1 MYTDTI
7 TVFNQQKV
15 KKQITWY
22 PTVIRGVEL
31 QITAGRNRSTTGL
44 ENADSAKVFIKYEN
58 SNGKMLV
65 ETSQGEKREY
75 LKPKSWNAHTKKNQ
89 AFTFQ
94 EGIDFFIQGEYQE
107 VAIMD
112 ADYEDGFLS
121 YMSDRYDDL
130 FLVNKA
136 DLYKT
141 IPHLEIGGR

>member
-58 SNGKMLV
+58 SNEKMLV
-65 ETSQGEKREY
+65 ETSPEEIREY
-75 LKPKSWNAHTKKNQ
+75 LKPKSWNAYTEKNQ

-94 EGIDFFIQGEYQE
+94 EGIDFFIQG
-107 VAIMD
+107 
-112 ADYEDGFLS
+112 
-121 YMSDRYDDL
+121 
-130 FLVNKA
+130 
-136 DLYKT
+136 
-141 IPHLEIGGR
+141 IPHPPTRCKSFGRKKSHTLSLKRVGCFYRFSFSQFPLIL

>member
-1 MYTDTI
+1 
-7 TVFNQQKV
+7 
-15 KKQITWY
+15 
-22 PTVIRGVEL
+22 
-31 QITAGRNRSTTGL
+31 
-44 ENADSAKVFIKYEN
+44 
-58 SNGKMLV
+58 MLV
-65 ETSQGEKREY
+65 ETSPEEKREY
-75 LKPKSWNAHTKKNQ
+75 LKPKSWNAYTEKNQ

-112 ADYEDGFLS
+112 TDYEDGFLS

>member
-44 ENADSAKVFIKYEN
+44 ENADSAKVFI
-58 SNGKMLV
+58 MLV
-65 ETSQGEKREY
+65 ETSPEEKREY
-75 LKPKSWNAHTKKNQ
+75 LKPKSWNAYTEKNQ

-107 VAIMD
+107 ETIMD
-112 ADYEDGFLS
+112 TDYEDGFLS

>member
-31 QITAGRNRSTTGL
+31 QITVGRNRSTTGL

-75 LKPKSWNAHTKKNQ
+75 LKPKSWNAYTEKNQ